1 MPRRA
6 SRARRPPPS
15 LFPSPPSSQ
24 TRAAALDRIAEIAKV
39 HFDSMPGLLPE
50 IIPRLSEQMTDARKE
65 VTAAA
70 TAALVA
76 MCATIGNRDIEAVI
90 PQVRARAASRGE
102 KCKRRRAAARRP

>member
-90 PQVRARAASRGE
+90 PQVRARAASGKTGKRQRA
-102 KCKRRRAAARRP
+102 RRRP